1 MNNYLKSILLVL
13 GFSVA
18 CYVLHHLASLG
29 LGVLSLWDGSGY
41 SLWGLYTFQL
51 VGSLLVALA
60 VLLTNWAMPKSL
72 GFVFLGLVLVKSV
85 AGYIYIQDGLGIF
98 ENKFIELN
106 FLAAFF
112 AFLFFDVYMAYRVLN
127 QGETKV

>member
-18 CYVLHHLASLG
+18 CYALHHLVSLG

-112 AFLFFDVYMAYRVLN
+112 AFLFFDVYMAYRALN